1 MVAAPAPI
9 GGLDIRRS
17 VRLLEPRELP
27 LALLHGEGRTVSRSM
42 NSRLLLQLLA
52 PARRRNRL
60 QDGFTLAL
68 ALFVAFTVILGW
80 LALANR
86 STSSRLGAA
95 LQSENREARLAAETG
110 IAMVIDELNRPANRM
125 LLTQGDN
132 LSTWTAPVAN
142 NSPLINPCANQSATD
157 PAFLV
162 KPSAAVA
169 NYGSGSFITL
179 PAVNGQTGVTRQ
191 FRLVDYRLK
200 NADRL
205 PDSDRADVPKS
216 AQPGY
221 QPDLVNLRPQPENPK
236 LRNPRMGVGYAELIV
251 EGQLVLNGKEP
262 KVLAS
267 TVVSQ
272 EFQVVPKCCNRSF
285 RGPNPPDEA
294 TQKAEGFERTSTGE
308 LRPRGVYG
316 DDNRACSADYPTLVL
331 GLGNDERR
339 FNGGVP
345 NSLNIPEIR
354 NMEDPTTR
362 PTRIL
367 CYTTQ
372 SACSGQ
378 RAPDQVP
385 IVPTTRKPP
394 PVPVLGADG
403 TPCDESD
410 IECMRL
416 GILKA
421 RSGGFNARSIELMDA
436 TDALCPADSGRC
448 NSATNAYAKDYIRV
462 NSRGNVEICNKT
474 YGGPD
479 ASTTTAYDTTTT
491 IVRGSCELMMNNP
504 DSSKNVCAKQVIG
517 GYTSYH
523 CRIRNIFV
531 NDFGA
536 TNEAS
541 ARANNTLFIDT
552 SRAPI
557 YLHVNEDWAKTRP
570 EAQNGKTD
578 PISGQMIRNGIDP
591 SAFKPIYTTGGYND
605 GQIQHVYC
613 GERNGSAPP
622 SDDQACVKTVP
633 PEISTRA
640 AIVSACR
647 REFDSANQ
655 QVIDTCIRD
664 SRPSEVSADIGDDG
678 YVRGVFLYTPN
689 SAISLL
695 GDPNPNDDGDAA
707 QGKPQ
712 LAAAVWAHQLRFQGR
727 TTQIYVPG
735 RDPEFFGLQT
745 TYDARWTPRFSFDY
759 VARAVTAGSLFGKQ

>member
-1 MVAAPAPI
+1 
-9 GGLDIRRS
+9 
-17 VRLLEPRELP
+17 
-27 LALLHGEGRTVSRSM
+27 M

-52 PARRRNRL
+52 PARKRTRL
-60 QDGFTLAL
+60 EDGFALAL
-68 ALFVAFTVILGW
+68 SLFVAFTVILGW

-86 STSSRLGAA
+86 STSSSLGAA
-95 LQSENREARLAAETG
+95 LQNENREARVTAETG

-125 LLTQGDN
+125 LLTQGTN
-132 LSTWTAPVAN
+132 LSGKTLPAGGSLPRWTDPVAN
-142 NSPLINPCANQSATD
+142 NSPLINPCANQSTTD
-157 PAFLV
+157 TTRLV
-162 KPSAAVA
+162 KPTATVA
-169 NYGSGSFITL
+169 TFGSGGFVTL
-179 PAVNGQTGVTRQ
+179 PAINEQTGVTRQ

-200 NADRL
+200 NADRR
-205 PDSDRADVPKS
+205 PDIDRFTGDS
-216 AQPGY
+216 ANQY
-221 QPDLVNLRPQPENPK
+221 RPDLVNLRPKNPSFPNTK
-236 LRNPRMGVGYAELIV
+236 QGVGYAEVIV
-251 EGQLVLNGKEP
+251 EGQLVRDGK
-262 KVLAS
+262 VVATS
-267 TVVSQ
+267 VVSQ

-285 RGPNPPDEA
+285 RGPSDPS
-294 TQKAEGFERTSTGE
+294 EGSEKVSTGE
-308 LRPRGVYG
+308 LRPRGTYG
-316 DDNRACSADYPTLVL
+316 DDNRSCSADFPTLVL

-345 NSLNIPEIR
+345 SSLNTPEIR
-354 NMEDPTTR
+354 NMEDPSTR

-378 RAPDQVP
+378 KAPDQVP
-385 IVPTTRKPP
+385 VVPTTRKPP
-394 PVPVLGADG
+394 SVPVLGVDG
-403 TPCDESD
+403 NPCDEED

-416 GILKA
+416 GIQKA
-421 RSGGFNARSIELMDA
+421 RSNGFTARSIELLDA
-436 TDALCPADSGRC
+436 ADPALACPADTARC

-462 NSRGNVEICNKT
+462 NSKGNVEICNKT
-474 YGGPD
+474 YGGLD
-479 ASTTTAYDTTTT
+479 ASTTTAYDETPT

-504 DSSKNVCAKQVIG
+504 DSSKNVCSKQEIG

-536 TNEAS
+536 TNEAQ

-557 YLHVNEDWAKTRP
+557 YLHVNEDWAKTKP
-570 EAQNGKTD
+570 ELQQNGRPD
-578 PISGQMIRNGIDP
+578 PISGLMLRNGLDP
-591 SAFKPIYTTGGYND
+591 STFKPIYTTGGYND

-613 GERNGSAPP
+613 GESNGSAPT
-622 SDDQACVKTVP
+622 SDDMACVKTVP

-647 REFDSANQ
+647 RDFDSVNQ
-655 QVIDTCIRD
+655 RVIDTCSRD
-664 SRPSEVSADIGDDG
+664 SRSSEVSADIGDDG
-678 YVRGVFLYTPN
+678 YVRGIFLYAPN
-689 SAISLL
+689 STITLL

-745 TYDARWTPRFSFDY
+745 TYDARWTPRFTFDY
-759 VARAVTAGSLFGKQ
+759 VARAVTGGSLFGKQ